1 MTHDH
6 YLQLLDLAKTQIAK
20 RVQGLQPRAG
30 NNVSVIGDGIA
41 VDPIVR
47 GDDESENP
55 SLLLNIWVQITM
67 TQSMTG
73 VIEPPPPEYVE
84 NGVFTYPPFLVTTL
98 SYLQARNG
106 YTWENQPEVLPEAGS
121 VSTPPGEFISGQLW
135 EGDYFEGTAP
145 NYDIEITDL
154 QKTASIIYYLRG
166 QYAGDSAFFD
176 TDFNV
181 GSRDL
186 DLLLAGYRAS
196 PLPNEF
202 QESTIRVGYSG
213 TTVYTPPIPRGAYP
227 NNSIRSV
234 LSLTAISGS

>member
-20 RVQGLQPRAG
+20 RIQGLQPRAG

-55 SLLLNIWVQITM
+55 SLLLNIWVKITM
-67 TQSMTG
+67 TQSMTD
-73 VIEPPPPEYVE
+73 VITPPPFEYVE
-84 NGVFTYPPFLVTTL
+84 NGVFTYPPFLVATIPYSQT
-98 SYLQARNG
+98 RNG
-106 YTWENQPEVLPEAGS
+106 YTWENQPRVLPEAGS
-121 VSTPPGEFISGQLW
+121 VSTGFWG
-135 EGDYFEGTAP
+135 A
-145 NYDIEITDL
+145 
-154 QKTASIIYYLRG
+154 ASIIYYLRG

-213 TTVYTPPIPRGAYP
+213 TTVFTPPIPRGAYP
-227 NNSIRSV
+227 NNSIYSV